1 MKKITFLAL
10 SLVFTAFISATAF
23 GQGASSAPA
32 PPQKIGWINSSAW
45 GAEEGGITKYVNA
58 AKALNNEFRP
68 KQAQL
73 EELDKK
79 IKAIA
84 EDLRKMSSNPAVP
97 VDQRA
102 AAAKQAEGEKLQR
115 EFEFMQKNAQADF
128 ERRSAEVLGPI
139 EEEINAALREFAK
152 VNNYTIILDLAA
164 LAQTGA
170 ILAFDPAAD
179 ITKTFIAYFN
189 GRTGGTATRP
199 PTR

>member
-1 MKKITFLAL
+1 MKRFAFLVF
-10 SLVFTAFISATAF
+10 SLVFAAVIAAPAF
-23 GQGASSAPA
+23 GQGAAAPA
-32 PPQKIGWINSSAW
+32 QQKIGWINSSAW
-45 GAEEGGITKYVNA
+45 GAEDGGITKYINA

-68 KQAQL
+68 KQVAL

-139 EEEINAALREFAK
+139 EDEINAAVREFAK
-152 VNNYTIILDLAA
+152 ANNYTVILDLAA

-170 ILAFDPAAD
+170 IMAFDPAAD
-179 ITKTFIAYFN
+179 ITKTFITFFN
-189 GRTGGTATRP
+189 GRAGGSATRT

>member
-1 MKKITFLAL
+1 MKRFASLAFG
-10 SLVFTAFISATAF
+10 LVFAALVAVPAF
-23 GQGASSAPA
+23 GQGAAAPA
-32 PPQKIGWINSSAW
+32 QQKIGWINSAAW
-45 GAEEGGITKYVNA
+45 GAEEGGITKYINA
-58 AKALNNEFRP
+58 AKALNTEFRP
-68 KQAQL
+68 KQVAL
-73 EELDKK
+73 EDLDKK

-128 ERRSAEVLGPI
+128 ERRSGEVLGPI
-139 EEEINAALREFAK
+139 EDEINAGIREYAK
-152 VNNYTIILDLAA
+152 ANGYTIILDLAA
-164 LAQTGA
+164 LAQAGA

-179 ITKTFIAYFN
+179 ITKTFITYFN
-189 GRTGGTATRP
+189 GRAGGSATRT